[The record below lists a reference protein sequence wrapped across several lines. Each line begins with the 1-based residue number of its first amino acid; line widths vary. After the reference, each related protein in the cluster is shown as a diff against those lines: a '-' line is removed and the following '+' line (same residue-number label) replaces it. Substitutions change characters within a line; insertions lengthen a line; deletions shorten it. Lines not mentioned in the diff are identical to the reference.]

1 MEQKK
6 GFYVEAGANHYKYM
20 SSTFFFDKCLGWDGL
35 CVEPQMQ
42 YHDDLRTKRSCTLV
56 PKCLYK
62 DEIQMMIGEGA
73 GADVLPLP
81 PPGTHLPQNM
91 NAITCEPLHKILKE
105 HADGRTHVDLF
116 VLDVEGAEHVVL
128 DSIDWDKLS
137 FGALL
142 IEDAKH
148 YGRTLDYRLNMKG

>member
-1 MEQKK
+1 
-6 GFYVEAGANHYKYM
+6 
-20 SSTFFFDKCLGWDGL
+20 
-35 CVEPQMQ
+35 
-42 YHDDLRTKRSCTLV
+42 
-56 PKCLYK
+56 
-62 DEIQMMIGEGA
+62 
-73 GADVLPLP
+73 
-81 PPGTHLPQNM
+81 M

-148 YGRTLDYRLNMKG
+148 YGRTLDYRLNMKGYIKFHQLAIDSLYVHRESDVLSQKAPVWYPPNWSSFEQLCEMQNTCRADCPATGKTAVV